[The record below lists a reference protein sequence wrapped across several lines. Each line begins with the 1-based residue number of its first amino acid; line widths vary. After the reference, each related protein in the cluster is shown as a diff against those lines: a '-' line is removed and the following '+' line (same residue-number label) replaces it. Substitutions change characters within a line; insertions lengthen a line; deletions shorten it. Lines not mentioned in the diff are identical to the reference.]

1 MLLHSRYRGK
11 ADLELWGASPQFT
24 KSYEEVQMGGILA
37 VGILGTLLVIS
48 APVLQ
53 AQTPQ
58 QPRRPQAGNIENGKN
73 QFKARGCVS
82 CHSYSGQGGRRCAPG
97 AKPDHLPGVSK
108 LRAQAK
114 RCDASV
120 REPNTGSGTGG
131 HLCFFKVGTAF
142 PRSEKHSATEPNRL
156 ADC

>member
-58 QPRRPQAGNIENGKN
+58 QPRRPQAGNIEIATTHFRRAAG
-73 QFKARGCVS
+73 VS
-82 CHSYSGQGGRRCAPG
+82 CTTYPLQGVAGP
-97 AKPDHLPGVSK
+97 P
-108 LRAQAK
+108 
-114 RCDASV
+114 
-120 REPNTGSGTGG
+120 
-131 HLCFFKVGTAF
+131 
-142 PRSEKHSATEPNRL
+142 L
-156 ADC
+156 AHN